1 MKRKTKNT
9 IITLGAVVIAF
20 GLSGAGSALLTNGFK
35 DFKMFGIDQV
45 IDNSRIAVTSKGSKG
60 TSWVSTYV
68 YFTHPELEEEKQVK
82 TWPGMMAKELVDEV
96 DYVTYQGNNDYTIEL
111 THLMP
116 LKYTNFEKFFKD
128 GGTCGV
134 VLSYETESGRIQ
146 SADYM
151 ITESGNHYL
160 PLPTE
165 NEEEIKATKI
175 EKFTHYGFVSNSKTS
190 DQKSDEEKESSTKDT
205 SSQASSEVSSDDE

>member
-9 IITLGAVVIAF
+9 IITIGAVVIAF
-20 GLSGAGSALLTNGFK
+20 GLLGAGSALLTDGFK
-35 DFKMFGIDQV
+35 DFKMFGIDKV
-45 IDNSRIAVTSKGSKG
+45 TDNSRIAVTSKGSKG

-68 YFTHPELEEEKQVK
+68 YFTHPDLEEEKQVK
-82 TWPGMMAKELVDEV
+82 TWPGMMAKELVDEA

-134 VLSYETESGRIQ
+134 VLSYETEGGRIQ

-175 EKFTHYGFVSNSKTS
+175 EKFTHYGFASNDDSKNS
-190 DQKSDEEKESSTKDT
+190 DQKSDT
-205 SSQASSEVSSDDE
+205 SSSSEVSSDDE